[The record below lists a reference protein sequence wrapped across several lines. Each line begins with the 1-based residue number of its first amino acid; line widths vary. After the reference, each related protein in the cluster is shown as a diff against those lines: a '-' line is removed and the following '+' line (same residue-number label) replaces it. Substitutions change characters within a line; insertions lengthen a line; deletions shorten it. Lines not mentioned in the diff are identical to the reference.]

1 MRGAR
6 PRLYVTGPTSPV
18 LARAALCR
26 CWWPYHLQPP
36 SPVPI
41 RSPEAYKA
49 EIAARRSGDKA
60 KLKKILQAREKEK
73 ARTIAKLVRAAKGI
87 R

>member
-1 MRGAR
+1 MAR
-6 PRLYVTGPTSPV
+6 
-18 LARAALCR
+18 CR
-26 CWWPYHLQPP
+26 RWWAYHLQPP

-60 KLKKILQAREKEK
+60 KLKKILKAREEEK
-73 ARTIAKLVRAAKGI
+73 ARTFAAFVRTAKGI